1 MKEEAGKKDL
11 FWYPS
16 EKGYNLLGA
25 LTILREKLEDID
37 SRRFPTAHIYSFLS
51 KKDKEIWKP
60 VSNREE
66 YLNAIID
73 NLTIIEKEYEE
84 YKKEIFSE

>member
-16 EKGYNLLGA
+16 EKGSKLRGA
-25 LTILREKLEDID
+25 LSILQGKIEDID
-37 SRRFPTAHIYSFLS
+37 LRKFPTAHIYSFLS
-51 KKDKEIWKP
+51 KKDEEIWKP
-60 VSNREE
+60 VNNREE

-73 NLTIIEKEYEE
+73 NLTIIEKEYEK